1 MIMPILAIKKKK
13 KKKDMSKFV
22 KAIWLYNVSN
32 SAIEFAII
40 HKPMVCALLNEWN
53 QHTWIELVI
62 VLSANIV
69 AQSFTVD
76 ELSNEPWVSISRTAI
91 CWKRTTS
98 YIFQNKLLKS
108 PVLITVLHGISRAA
122 TKLYDPKDDKLKK
135 EGKGRLNQK
144 IFSSWYKDLVWWC
157 LCIMIKSQ
165 ILSCLTHTLN

>member
-1 MIMPILAIKKKK
+1 MIMLILAIKKKK
-13 KKKDMSKFV
+13 KKDMCKFL

-40 HKPMVCALLNEWN
+40 HKPMVCAILNEQN

-91 CWKRTTS
+91 CWKRTAS

-157 LCIMIKSQ
+157 LCVMIKSQ